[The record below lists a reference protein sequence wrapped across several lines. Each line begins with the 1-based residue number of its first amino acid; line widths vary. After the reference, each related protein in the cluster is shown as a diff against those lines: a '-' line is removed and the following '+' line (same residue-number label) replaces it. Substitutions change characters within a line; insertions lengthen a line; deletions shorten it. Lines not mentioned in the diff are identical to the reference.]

1 MVSREPPSLGIG
13 CPEQVSARGPPF
25 AILVKNALP
34 GLLLTSVSD
43 GREGQWRRT
52 QHPRDKPGTPLA
64 LVLYEQLDEAHVS

>member
-13 CPEQVSARGPPF
+13 CPGQVSARGPPF

-43 GREGQWRRT
+43 GRGRTVEEDTASEGQT
-52 QHPRDKPGTPLA
+52 RDPIGTCPL
-64 LVLYEQLDEAHVS
+64 

>member
-13 CPEQVSARGPPF
+13 CPGQVSARGPPF

-34 GLLLTSVSD
+34 DLLLTSVSD

-64 LVLYEQLDEAHVS
+64 LVLCEQLDEAHVS